1 MQQILDNL
9 KLVTKNV
16 AENKTVAQQKQKQNY
31 DKNLKKRKVE
41 DTEVGDQVLL
51 YDNAK
56 KRKKGASLKPV
67 FKGPYGVRSVTSN
80 SVKIKVNGSIENHH
94 RRFCKKGKMT
104 LFFNR
109 RNFYQ
114 NIFSEVQFA
123 KTNSARNKFP
133 STKINPREKKQSKLS
148 TTSATNVLMKKK
160 VSQEN

>member
-41 DTEVGDQVLL
+41 DIEVGDQVLL

-67 FKGPYGVRSVTSN
+67 FKGPYSVQSVTSN

-94 RRFCKKGKMT
+94 RRFCKKGKMK
-104 LFFNR
+104 LFFNG

-123 KTNSARNKFP
+123 RTNSARNKFP
-133 STKINPREKKQSKLS
+133 STKINPREKKKNNLS